1 MCFLDDQVLTNS
13 FVFRGLNHLVDH
25 MFVHSARYI
34 KHVNSAGVRKVRRNM
49 LALQQSLRGIS
60 QSHQE
65 GVLQLSNIYW
75 DMYDQNPK
83 VSHFR
88 LLSSTTY

>member
-1 MCFLDDQVLTNS
+1 
-13 FVFRGLNHLVDH
+13 
-25 MFVHSARYI
+25 MFIHTARHI
-34 KHVNSAGVRKVRRNM
+34 KLINSAGVRKVRRNM

-75 DMYDQNPK
+75 DMYDQDPK
-83 VSHFR
+83 VNLDLWSPPH
-88 LLSSTTY
+88 